1 MDLPKRRILMNAL
14 LKSQFSYCPVTGMF
28 YSCSLDNKINKLHE
42 RCLRIAYNDK
52 KSNFEE
58 LLIKDNSISIHH
70 RNIQTIATEMYKFA
84 NRMSPEITNEIFQLR
99 EINHY
104 NLSET
109 SITIYCTSRELCLS
123 WN

>member
-14 LKSQFSYCPVTGMF
+14 LKSQFSCSVTGVF
-28 YSCSLDNKINKLHE
+28 IAVHWITRLIKLHE

-109 SITIYCTSRELCLS
+109 SIAIYCTFRELYLS

>member
-109 SITIYCTSRELCLS
+109 SIAIYCTSRELCLS

>member
-1 MDLPKRRILMNAL
+1 MNAL

-109 SITIYCTSRELCLS
+109 SIAIYCTSRELCLS